1 AALRHG
7 DYASG
12 QRLLARALE
21 EPLPPAER
29 AEAEIAAAFAEVARG
44 APGATP
50 RLDAALRHVH
60 DPERRA
66 EAHAASALHAYMR
79 NDYEGTL
86 SAIERGL
93 ADLDPRADGAFA
105 LRDLRTAALA
115 LAPGRVGERAAL
127 GDGPSEGPITLAV
140 LAAAAATAGASPAE
154 VRALAS
160 QIPLAALAREVL
172 PGSIA
177 ASFAVTALVWSDEL
191 EAAETILGAALPAA
205 RDAGSLTA
213 FGSLSHLRSLVRLRQ
228 GRLEEAIADGQPPL
242 DLRRDGW
249 ETYRSWTTARL
260 TQAHVARGEL
270 ERAAELVELG
280 LRGDPLQLEHAF
292 VLEAAADL
300 ALARGD
306 AATALERLTE
316 AGAHVARW
324 NLRHPGAVTWQAQ
337 AALAAQRCGELEQ
350 ASVLA
355 GAALAEA
362 RAVGAPRP
370 LALALRATALTTGD
384 DAALTEAVTLLRP
397 TALRLEL
404 AHALVDL
411 GALLRRD
418 GRARAARAPLR
429 EALALA
435 EQSTARPLAARA
447 HNELLAT
454 GGRRV
459 RARPLDGPAALTPT
473 ERRVA
478 ELAAAGDSNAE
489 IAAHLFVTVKTVEW
503 HLGRT
508 YRKLGI
514 ASRRALADAL
524 SAAEPA

>member
-1 AALRHG
+1 QVR
-7 DYASG
+7 
-12 QRLLARALE
+12 
-21 EPLPPAER
+21 
-29 AEAEIAAAFAEVARG
+29 
-44 APGATP
+44 
-50 RLDAALRHVH
+50 

-66 EAHAASALHAYMR
+66 EAHFASALHAYMR

-86 SAIERGL
+86 TAIEGGL
-93 ADLDPRADGAFA
+93 TDLQPDSDGAFA

-115 LAPGRVGERAAL
+115 LAPARVGERASL
-127 GDGPSEGPITLAV
+127 GDALTGGAPARDGDAAPDPAIAARSPITLAV
-140 LAAAAATAGASPAE
+140 LAAAAATAGAPPAE
-154 VRALAS
+154 VRALAER
-160 QIPLAALAREVL
+160 IPRAALAREVL

-191 EAAETILGAALPAA
+191 EAAEAILDVALPAA

-228 GRLEEAIADGQPPL
+228 GRLEEAIVDGQPPL
-242 DLRRDGW
+242 DLRREGW

-260 TQAHVARGEL
+260 AQAHVARGEL
-270 ERAAELVELG
+270 ERAAELVSLG
-280 LRGDPLQLEHAF
+280 LDGDPRQLEHAF

-306 AATALERLTE
+306 AAAALARLTA

-324 NLRHPGAVTWQAQ
+324 DLRHPGAVAWQAQ
-337 AALAAQRCGELEQ
+337 AALAAQRCGERER
-350 ASVLA
+350 AVELA
-355 GAALAEA
+355 AAALTEA

-370 LALALRATALTTGD
+370 LALALRATAAGSVAD
-384 DAALTEAVTLLRP
+384 AAAPAAEAALTEAVAVLRP

-404 AHALVDL
+404 TLALVDL

-429 EALALA
+429 EGLALA
-435 EQSTARPLAARA
+435 ERCTAAPLAARA
-447 HNELLAT
+447 HDELLAT

-478 ELAAAGDSNAE
+478 ELAAAGSSNAE

-514 ASRRALADAL
+514 TSRRALPAAL
-524 SAAEPA
+524 AAAEPTGPSS